1 MIAISV
7 KVDLVRYFEHGKS
20 APAGSGFKGVMTGE
34 SLVGYLGYTSRED
47 AKDSTD
53 ELEMKDNGYIGYTQS
68 HNAGCTRSSNGILDT
83 EDKMFDFKKLVRKS
97 YSQDGNLAWEDVIS
111 LASFDEAHKFGLY
124 TIEDWDAALSRA
136 LPKFFK
142 YIGFDNDNMIYW
154 WDYHIN
160 KFHPHVHI
168 IFMEKNQTRFDG
180 YLKPSQLKALKRYT
194 ALELEAR
201 QKLCE
206 KIDTTYEQFFK
217 NKDLQLKEILINVND
232 HLKTTNNND
241 ISQLYKLLPKTGRLQ
256 YNSYNLKDYKFII
269 DGIIDN
275 ILNTDP
281 KVKEVYNEWMKS
293 IDLLKNNINE
303 INNSDI
309 DSFKKAEIKKLYTRI
324 GNMILK
330 EYRTASFDSI
340 TVQHS
345 DTDQKNRKKIVKSKH
360 KRSSK
365 KILGAYC
372 LDVINQ
378 QQRDIEESL
387 KEFLRIN
394 GLEI

>member
-1 MIAISV
+1 M
-7 KVDLVRYFEHGKS
+7 
-20 APAGSGFKGVMTGE
+20 SG
-34 SLVGYLGYTSRED
+34 
-47 AKDSTD
+47 
-53 ELEMKDNGYIGYTQS
+53 
-68 HNAGCTRSSNGILDT
+68 H
-83 EDKMFDFKKLVRKS
+83 
-97 YSQDGNLAWEDVIS
+97 
-111 LASFDEAHKFGLY
+111 
-124 TIEDWDAALSRA
+124 
-136 LPKFFK
+136 
-142 YIGFDNDNMIYW
+142 
-154 WDYHIN
+154 
-160 KFHPHVHI
+160 
-168 IFMEKNQTRFDG
+168 QTRFDG

>member
-1 MIAISV
+1 M
-7 KVDLVRYFEHGKS
+7 
-20 APAGSGFKGVMTGE
+20 
-34 SLVGYLGYTSRED
+34 
-47 AKDSTD
+47 
-53 ELEMKDNGYIGYTQS
+53 
-68 HNAGCTRSSNGILDT
+68 
-83 EDKMFDFKKLVRKS
+83 
-97 YSQDGNLAWEDVIS
+97 
-111 LASFDEAHKFGLY
+111 GL
-124 TIEDWDAALSRA
+124 
-136 LPKFFK
+136 
-142 YIGFDNDNMIYW
+142 
-154 WDYHIN
+154 
-160 KFHPHVHI
+160 
-168 IFMEKNQTRFDG
+168 
-180 YLKPSQLKALKRYT
+180 
-194 ALELEAR
+194 
-201 QKLCE
+201 
-206 KIDTTYEQFFK
+206 
-217 NKDLQLKEILINVND
+217 LI
-232 HLKTTNNND
+232 TFS
-241 ISQLYKLLPKTGRLQ
+241 I
-256 YNSYNLKDYKFII
+256 
-269 DGIIDN
+269 
-275 ILNTDP
+275 
-281 KVKEVYNEWMKS
+281 YNEWMKS

>member
-1 MIAISV
+1 
-7 KVDLVRYFEHGKS
+7 
-20 APAGSGFKGVMTGE
+20 
-34 SLVGYLGYTSRED
+34 
-47 AKDSTD
+47 
-53 ELEMKDNGYIGYTQS
+53 
-68 HNAGCTRSSNGILDT
+68 
-83 EDKMFDFKKLVRKS
+83 MFDFKKLVRKS